1 MENSRD
7 HLSLE
12 SDSRE
17 NINVLMHEQEACA
30 LIVRDTSLPN
40 QEEMV
45 LILKLWNES
54 FIQPTNLKII
64 FFKRIR
70 LI

>member
-17 NINVLMHEQEACA
+17 NINALMHEQEACA

-54 FIQPTNLKII
+54 FIQPINLKIYS
-64 FFKRIR
+64 FLKN
-70 LI
+70 

>member
-7 HLSLE
+7 HLSFE
-12 SDSRE
+12 SNSRE
-17 NINVLMHEQEACA
+17 NINALVHEQEAYG

-45 LILKLWNES
+45 LILKKLV
-54 FIQPTNLKII
+54 IHLTH
-64 FFKRIR
+64 
-70 LI
+70 